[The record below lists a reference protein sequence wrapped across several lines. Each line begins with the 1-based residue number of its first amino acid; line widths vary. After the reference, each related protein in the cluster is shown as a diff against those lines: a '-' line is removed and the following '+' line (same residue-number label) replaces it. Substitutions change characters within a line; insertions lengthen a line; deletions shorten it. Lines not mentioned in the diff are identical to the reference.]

1 MNLKA
6 VLFHIIDF
14 FIFIS
19 FNGLINHFFSSKLAM
34 NYTLKFN
41 KIYYFVS
48 FFVKTAQYFSKIF
61 IYLNYF
67 LMEFNLFETK
77 ILFLI
82 IMNYKN

>member
-1 MNLKA
+1 MNLRA
-6 VLFHIIDF
+6 VLFHIINY
-14 FIFIS
+14 FIIIS
-19 FNGLINHFFSSKLAM
+19 LNRLINHFFSSKLVI
-34 NYTLKFN
+34 NLILKFN

-48 FFVKTAQYFSKIF
+48 FFVKITQYFSKIF